1 MVGTIKM
8 KKIIISIF
16 AVFSFTCIASAQTTE
31 DKTVNKKEIP
41 QKVDRNLKELRKN
54 TSKVE
59 NLTHREDEEIK
70 TEEQAKPNPMK
81 SKIDEKALNPQPFPP
96 ADKVTKKLKNTKTT
110 NN

>member
-1 MVGTIKM
+1 M
-8 KKIIISIF
+8 KKIIVSIF
-16 AVFSFTCIASAQTTE
+16 AVFSFSCIASAQSVE
-31 DKTVNKKEIP
+31 DTLVNKKELP
-41 QKVDRNLKELRKN
+41 QTVDKNVKELKKN
-54 TSKVE
+54 TSKAE

-96 ADKVTKKLKNTKTT
+96 ADKVSKKLKNTKTT

>member
-1 MVGTIKM
+1 M
-8 KKIIISIF
+8 KKIIVSIF
-16 AVFSFTCIASAQTTE
+16 AVFSFSCIASAQSVE
-31 DKTVNKKEIP
+31 DSLVNKKELP
-41 QKVDRNLKELRKN
+41 QTVDKNIKELRKN
-54 TSKVE
+54 TSKAE

-96 ADKVTKKLKNTKTT
+96 ADKTAKKLKNTKTT